1 MLSSVPTGIRSLFF
15 MLTPNES
22 SFKTVEE
29 VPEYVH
35 QATPYFAGLILLE
48 VLVGLLKS
56 GELVV
61 PISDG
66 ITSLSMGIVSKL
78 PFLLIKS
85 LELTAY
91 VFVWDRYHLVE
102 LPWDSAW
109 TWWFTFL
116 GVDLGYY
123 WVHRFSHGTNYTHY
137 SIIVSTRELI
147 TKVDHLNP
155 VVQRWTG
162 LHKSSIT
169 AVDVEVW
176 LHGSREAGVRCL
188 MGGRDNISGDLEV
201 PGSCC
206 LTTKMWRSGFTE
218 AEKQECDASWEA
230 ETTSAVI
237 WRSQALAIHYYRH
250 LWKRSRTYKAFGNKI
265 LTFLNGPSWTPGK
278 PRLGDHTANPKVT
291 GKEVAYNPSWSLF
304 LQVYVV
310 LHFLLV
316 LGTYVHLFETK
327 MMVSQLTV
335 LGMIGYILLTLTS
348 LGFIIDQRP
357 SAAMLEMLRCV
368 VMMTLQNFGH
378 VKSPLPSLT
387 VPMEVFVALS
397 LLYWFLQSVS
407 QLVSIKKKSA

>member
-147 TKVDHLNP
+147 T
-155 VVQRWTG
+155 
-162 LHKSSIT
+162 S
-169 AVDVEVW
+169 
-176 LHGSREAGVRCL
+176 
-188 MGGRDNISGDLEV
+188 
-201 PGSCC
+201 
-206 LTTKMWRSGFTE
+206 
-218 AEKQECDASWEA
+218 
-230 ETTSAVI
+230 
-237 WRSQALAIHYYRH
+237 IHYYRH

-387 VPMEVFVALS
+387 VPMEGGSTIL
-397 LLYWFLQSVS
+397 W
-407 QLVSIKKKSA
+407 SIGQHIWTHRS